1 MTLLR
6 AGSTVDYVITY
17 LEMTE
22 RPTWPWPPAPAGME
36 GALLRA
42 DAPPP
47 WYFLA
52 MYDAVGRDYAWTDHH
67 DTPEDDLRAW
77 LLDPE
82 VAMYT
87 LMAHGWPHGFFV
99 LDGREDGVCNLA
111 YFGLVPQVI
120 GQGLGR
126 WLLRTAILT
135 GWARDGVTRMTV
147 NTNTLDHPRA
157 LANYQKHG
165 FTVVA
170 RETQSRVLT
179 RDRDP
184 ARIPD

>member
-1 MTLLR
+1 MTVQR
-6 AGSTVDYVITY
+6 AGSKVEFVITY

-22 RPTWPWPPAPAGME
+22 RPIWPWPPAPAGME

-42 DAPPP
+42 DDPPP

-52 MYDAVGRDYAWTDHH
+52 MYDAVGRDYAWTDQHEAA
-67 DTPEDDLRAW
+67 EDDLRAW
-77 LLDPE
+77 LHDP
-82 VAMYT
+82 VVTMYT

-99 LDGREDGVCNLA
+99 LDGREEGVCNLA

-120 GQGLGR
+120 GRGLGS

-165 FTVVA
+165 FTVTA
-170 RETQSRVLT
+170 RETRNHVLT

-184 ARIPD
+184 SRIPD

>member
-1 MTLLR
+1 MTILR
-6 AGSTVDYVITY
+6 SGSTVEYVVTF

-22 RPTWPWPPAPAGME
+22 RPAWPWPPAPAGME

-42 DAPPP
+42 EAPPP
-47 WYFLA
+47 WYFLT

-67 DTPEDDLRAW
+67 DRPEEDLRAW
-77 LLDPE
+77 LHDPE

-99 LDGREDGVCNLA
+99 LDWREAGRCELA
-111 YFGLVPQVI
+111 YFGLVPEVI
-120 GQGLGR
+120 GRGLGS

-135 GWARDGVTRMTV
+135 GWSHEGVTRMTV

-157 LANYQKHG
+157 LVNYQKQG
-165 FTVVA
+165 FGVVA
-170 RETQSRVLT
+170 RETRNRILT

-184 ARIPD
+184 ARIPE